1 MVTPAQSAQWGQVAD
16 VAEPSSTTTTPATGP
31 GVQITDRQV
40 SGMIPVE
47 WPAPRTWTVSAQY
60 ERVDPSTI
68 PPSVRL
74 AIEYGIG
81 AAAYQSD
88 MAVSAAGLVVGVTA
102 QSIAASSRV
111 MPSPLGG
118 GGTVKVRV
126 SVTPGPPLLG
136 IVSQVVPY
144 GTLAP
149 AGLARAIAPR
159 GAVAVVVTTQPY
171 NPLPVAAP
179 DGQGYWTYLLPG
191 GVGIQLSPV
200 ITLAQTVGPSTYR
213 ILEMGVSVPPT
224 ANALT
229 LSDVGP
235 AGYHYLT
242 WRVLQ

>member
-16 VAEPSSTTTTPATGP
+16 VAEPPSTTTTPAVGP
-31 GVQITDRQV
+31 GVQITDSQV
-40 SGMIPVE
+40 SGMIPAE

-88 MAVSAAGLVVGVTA
+88 MAVSAAGLVLGVTA

-111 MPSPLGG
+111 MPIPLGG

-144 GTLAP
+144 GTFAP
-149 AGLARAIAPR
+149 AGLVRAVAPR

-171 NPLPVAAP
+171 DPLPIAP
-179 DGQGYWTYLLPG
+179 ADGQGYWTYLLTS

-200 ITLAQTVGPSTYR
+200 VPLAQTVGPSTYR
-213 ILEMGVSVPPT
+213 VLEMGVSVPPT

-229 LSDVGP
+229 LQDVGP

>member
-1 MVTPAQSAQWGQVAD
+1 VVTPAQSAQWGQVAD
-16 VAEPSSTTTTPATGP
+16 VAEPPSTTTTPAVGP
-31 GVQITDRQV
+31 GVQITDSQV
-40 SGMIPVE
+40 SGMIPAE

-74 AIEYGIG
+74 AITHGIG
-81 AAAYQSD
+81 AASYESD
-88 MAVSAAGLVVGVTA
+88 MAVSAAGLVLGVTA

-111 MPSPLGG
+111 MPIPLGG

-144 GTLAP
+144 GTFAP
-149 AGLARAIAPR
+149 AGLVRAVAPR

-171 NPLPVAAP
+171 DPLPTAP
-179 DGQGYWTYLLPG
+179 ADGQGYWTYLLTS
-191 GVGIQLSPV
+191 GVGIQLSPT
-200 ITLAQTVGPSTYR
+200 ITLAQTVGASTYR
-213 ILEMGVSVPPT
+213 ILEMGVSVPAA

>member
-16 VAEPSSTTTTPATGP
+16 VAEPPSTTTTPAVGP
-31 GVQITDRQV
+31 GVQITDSQV
-40 SGMIPVE
+40 SGMIPAE

-88 MAVSAAGLVVGVTA
+88 MAVSAAGLVLGVTA

-111 MPSPLGG
+111 MPIPLGG

-144 GTLAP
+144 GTFAP
-149 AGLARAIAPR
+149 AGLVRAVAPR

-171 NPLPVAAP
+171 DPLPIAP
-179 DGQGYWTYLLPG
+179 ADGQGYWTYLLTS

-200 ITLAQTVGPSTYR
+200 VPLAQVVGANTYR
-213 ILEMGVSVPPT
+213 VLEMGVSVPAT

-229 LSDVGP
+229 LSGVGP

>member
-1 MVTPAQSAQWGQVAD
+1 MVTPATSAQWGQTAD
-16 VAEPSSTTTTPATGP
+16 VAEPPSTTTTPAIGP
-31 GVQITDRQV
+31 GVQITDSQV
-40 SGMIPVE
+40 SGMVPSE

-60 ERVDPSTI
+60 ERVDPSTV

-74 AIEYGIG
+74 GIEYGIG
-81 AAAYQSD
+81 GAAYQSD

-102 QSIAASSRV
+102 QSIAAQSRV
-111 MPSPLGG
+111 LPIPLGG

-144 GTLAP
+144 GTFGP
-149 AGLARAIAPR
+149 GGVVRAVAPR

-171 NPLPVAAP
+171 NPLPIAAP
-179 DGQGYWTYLLPG
+179 DGQGYWTYLLNG

-229 LSDVGP
+229 LQDVGP

>member
-16 VAEPSSTTTTPATGP
+16 VAEPPSTSTTPATGP
-31 GVQITDRQV
+31 GVQITDQQV
-40 SGMIPVE
+40 SGMIHAE
-47 WPAPRTWTVSAQY
+47 WPAPRQWTVSAQY
-60 ERVDPSTI
+60 ERVDPSTV

-74 AIEYGIG
+74 GIEYGIG
-81 AAAYQSD
+81 GAAYKSD

-111 MPSPLGG
+111 MPIPLGG

-144 GTLAP
+144 GTFAP
-149 AGLARAIAPR
+149 AGLARAVAPR

-171 NPLPVAAP
+171 NPLPIAAP
-179 DGQGYWTYLLPG
+179 DGQGYWTYLLNS

-213 ILEMGVSVPPT
+213 ILEMGVSVPAT
-224 ANALT
+224 ANAIT
-229 LSDVGP
+229 LQDVGP
-235 AGYHYLT
+235 GGYHYLT

>member
-1 MVTPAQSAQWGQVAD
+1 
-16 VAEPSSTTTTPATGP
+16 
-31 GVQITDRQV
+31 
-40 SGMIPVE
+40 MIPAE

-88 MAVSAAGLVVGVTA
+88 MAVSAAGLVMGVTA
-102 QSIAASSRV
+102 QSIAANSRV
-111 MPSPLGG
+111 MPNPLGG

-144 GTLAP
+144 GTFAP

-179 DGQGYWTYLLPG
+179 DGQGYWTYILPG

-200 ITLAQTVGPSTYR
+200 ITLAQTVGPNTYR
-213 ILEMGVSVPPT
+213 VLEMGVSVPPT

-229 LSDVGP
+229 LQDVGP

>member
-1 MVTPAQSAQWGQVAD
+1 MTPATSAQWGQTAD
-16 VAEPSSTTTTPATGP
+16 VAEPPSTTTTPAIGP
-31 GVQITDRQV
+31 GVQITDSQV
-40 SGMIPVE
+40 SGMVPSE

-60 ERVDPSTI
+60 ERVDPSTV

-74 AIEYGIG
+74 GIEYGIG
-81 AAAYQSD
+81 GAAYQSD

-102 QSIAASSRV
+102 QSIAAQSRV
-111 MPSPLGG
+111 MPIPLGG
-118 GGTVKVRV
+118 GGIVKVRV

-144 GTLAP
+144 GTFAP
-149 AGLARAIAPR
+149 AGVVRAIAPR

-171 NPLPVAAP
+171 NPLPIAP
-179 DGQGYWTYLLPG
+179 ALGQGFWTYVLPN

-200 ITLAQTVGPSTYR
+200 FTLSQAVPAGGRYQP
-213 ILEMGVSVPPT
+213 LEQGVSVPPT

-229 LSDVGP
+229 LQAVGP

>member
-16 VAEPSSTTTTPATGP
+16 VAEPPSTTTTPAVGP
-31 GVQITDRQV
+31 GVQITDSQV
-40 SGMIPVE
+40 SGMIPAE

-88 MAVSAAGLVVGVTA
+88 MAVSAAGLVMGVTA
-102 QSIAASSRV
+102 QSIAANSRV
-111 MPSPLGG
+111 MPNPLGG

-144 GTLAP
+144 GTFAP

-179 DGQGYWTYLLPG
+179 DGQGYWTYILPG

-200 ITLAQTVGPSTYR
+200 ITLAQTVGPNTYR
-213 ILEMGVSVPPT
+213 VLEMGVSVPPT

-229 LSDVGP
+229 LQDVGP

>member
-1 MVTPAQSAQWGQVAD
+1 VVTPAQSAQWGQVAD
-16 VAEPSSTTTTPATGP
+16 VAEPPSTTTTPAVGP
-31 GVQITDRQV
+31 GVQITDSQV
-40 SGMIPVE
+40 SGMIPAE

-88 MAVSAAGLVVGVTA
+88 MAVSAAGLVMGVTA

-111 MPSPLGG
+111 MPIPLGG

-144 GTLAP
+144 GTFAP

-179 DGQGYWTYLLPG
+179 DGLGYWTYILPG
-191 GVGIQLSPV
+191 GIGVQLSPV

-213 ILEMGVSVPPT
+213 VLEMGVSVPPT

-229 LSDVGP
+229 LQDVGP